1 MKKLLDIFK
10 VSNLLVDMFIK
21 LNEIGNIK
29 MLPPVRIELGTSAIL
44 V

>member
-10 VSNLLVDMFIK
+10 VSNLLVEIFTK
-21 LNEIGNIK
+21 LDEIGNIK
-29 MLPPVRIELGTSAIL
+29 ILPPVRIELGTSAIL